1 MRSRIWILLSV
12 AMASPALA
20 QIGPIGQ
27 APISQGLPGVP
38 QPVERVL
45 GDTLETVD
53 SALGTGVH
61 ATTRTV
67 RSAAALAQAR
77 IDRIGDLVR
86 RNPAAIERDADG
98 NPARKGEL
106 LVVAPDQAALDAA
119 RQLGLAVMAEERL
132 DTLDISVTRLSV
144 PRGMTLARAQALLRK
159 AAPDATVTADT
170 LNFPSGSA
178 APARGREGKASPPLP
193 PVATPVGVID
203 GAPGRAIPVE
213 AVRGFA
219 PGAPAPGDHGSAVV
233 SLLRRAG
240 VQRVLV
246 ADVYG
251 AGPAGGNA
259 LAIAQGMDW
268 LMGRGV
274 RVISISLVGP
284 ANGLLARTM
293 NAAQRRGAVI
303 VAAVGNDGPAAP
315 PAYPASYPGVLAVTG
330 VDGRNRALIEAGRAR
345 HLDYAAPGADMRAM
359 NAAGRLVSV
368 RGTSFATPLV
378 AARAANAMDARA
390 ALPAA
395 LDREAI
401 DLGARG
407 PDAVYGRGLI
417 CTICR

>member
-27 APISQGLPGVP
+27 QLPGVA
-38 QPVERVL
+38 QPVERAL
-45 GDTLETVD
+45 GGTLESIDRTLGSGVD
-53 SALGTGVH
+53 

-77 IDRIGDLVR
+77 IDRLGDLVR

-106 LVVAPDQAALDAA
+106 LLVAPDQATLDAA
-119 RQLGLAVMAEERL
+119 RQLGFSILAEERL
-132 DTLDISVTRLSV
+132 DMLGLSVTRLSV
-144 PRGMTLARAQALLRK
+144 PRGMTLAQAQARLRK
-159 AAPDATVTADT
+159 AAPEATVAADT
-170 LNFPSGSA
+170 LNFPSGST
-178 APARGREGKASPPLP
+178 APARGPEHKASSLQLP

-203 GAPGRAIPVE
+203 GAPGPAIPVE

-251 AGPAGGNA
+251 SGPAGGNA
-259 LAIAQGMDW
+259 LAIAQGIDW

-293 NAAQRRGAVI
+293 GAAQRRGAVI

-330 VDGRNRALIEAGRAR
+330 VDGRNRALIEAGRAL

-359 NAAGRLVSV
+359 NAAGRLVPV

-390 ALPAA
+390 APPAA

-407 PDAVYGRGLI
+407 PDAVFGRGLI

>member
-27 APISQGLPGVP
+27 QLPGVA
-38 QPVERVL
+38 QPVERAL
-45 GDTLETVD
+45 GGTLESVD
-53 SALGTGVH
+53 RTLGTGVD

-77 IDRIGDLVR
+77 IDRLGDLVR

-106 LVVAPDQAALDAA
+106 LLVAPDQATLDAA
-119 RQLGLAVMAEERL
+119 RQLGFSILAEERL
-132 DTLDISVTRLSV
+132 DMLDLSVTRLSV
-144 PRGMTLARAQALLRK
+144 PRGMTLAQAQARLRK
-159 AAPDATVTADT
+159 AAPEATVAADT
-170 LNFPSGSA
+170 LNFPSGST
-178 APARGREGKASPPLP
+178 APARGREDKASSLQLP

-203 GAPGRAIPVE
+203 GAPGPAIPVE

-251 AGPAGGNA
+251 SGPAGGNA
-259 LAIAQGMDW
+259 LAIAQGIDW

-293 NAAQRRGAVI
+293 GAAQRRGAVI

-330 VDGRNRALIEAGRAR
+330 VDGRNRALIEAGRAL

-359 NAAGRLVSV
+359 NAAGRLVPV

-390 ALPAA
+390 APPAA

-407 PDAVYGRGLI
+407 PDAVFGRGLI

>member
-1 MRSRIWILLSV
+1 MRSRISILLSV
-12 AMASPALA
+12 AIATPALA
-20 QIGPIGQ
+20 QIGAIG
-27 APISQGLPGVP
+27 QGLPGVT
-38 QPVERVL
+38 QPAERVL
-45 GDTLETVD
+45 GGTLETVD
-53 SALGTGVH
+53 RTLGTGVD

-77 IDRIGDLVR
+77 IDRLGDLVR

-106 LVVAPDQAALDAA
+106 LLVSPDQGALDAA
-119 RQLGLAVMAEERL
+119 RQLGFAVLAEERL
-132 DTLDISVTRLSV
+132 DTLDLSVTRLSV
-144 PRGMTLARAQALLRK
+144 PRGMALAQAQALLRK
-159 AAPDATVTADT
+159 AVPDAALAADT

-203 GAPGRAIPVE
+203 GAPGRAIPLE

-259 LAIAQGMDW
+259 LAIAQAMDW

-284 ANGLLARTM
+284 ANGLLARATD
-293 NAAQRRGAVI
+293 AAQRRGAVI

-330 VDGRNRALIEAGRAR
+330 VDGRNRALIEAGRAL

-359 NAAGRLVSV
+359 NAAGRLVPV

-407 PDAVYGRGLI
+407 PDAVFGRGLI

>member
-27 APISQGLPGVP
+27 QLPGVA

-45 GDTLETVD
+45 GGTLESVD
-53 SALGTGVH
+53 RTLGTGVD

-77 IDRIGDLVR
+77 IDRLGDLVR

-106 LVVAPDQAALDAA
+106 LLVAPDQATLDAA
-119 RQLGLAVMAEERL
+119 RQLGFSILAEERL
-132 DTLDISVTRLSV
+132 DMLDLSVTRLSV
-144 PRGMTLARAQALLRK
+144 PRGMTLAQAQARLRK
-159 AAPDATVTADT
+159 AAPEATVAADT
-170 LNFPSGSA
+170 LNFPSGST
-178 APARGREGKASPPLP
+178 APARGREDKASSLQLP

-203 GAPGRAIPVE
+203 GAPGPAIPVE

-251 AGPAGGNA
+251 SGPAGGNA
-259 LAIAQGMDW
+259 LAIAQGIDW

-293 NAAQRRGAVI
+293 GAAQRRGAVI

-330 VDGRNRALIEAGRAR
+330 VDGRNRALIEAGRAL

-359 NAAGRLVSV
+359 NAAGRLVPV

-390 ALPAA
+390 APPAA

-407 PDAVYGRGLI
+407 PDAVFGRGLI

>member
-27 APISQGLPGVP
+27 QLPGVA

-45 GDTLETVD
+45 GGTLESVERT
-53 SALGTGVH
+53 LGTGVD

-77 IDRIGDLVR
+77 IDRLGDLVR

-106 LVVAPDQAALDAA
+106 LLVAPDQATLDAA
-119 RQLGLAVMAEERL
+119 RQLGFSILAEERL
-132 DTLDISVTRLSV
+132 DMLDLSVTRLSV
-144 PRGMTLARAQALLRK
+144 PRGMTLAQAQARLRK
-159 AAPDATVTADT
+159 AAPEATVAADT
-170 LNFPSGSA
+170 LNFPSGST
-178 APARGREGKASPPLP
+178 APARGREDKASSVQLP

-203 GAPGRAIPVE
+203 GAPGPAIPVE

-251 AGPAGGNA
+251 SGPAGGNA
-259 LAIAQGMDW
+259 LAIAQGIDW

-284 ANGLLARTM
+284 ANGLLARAM
-293 NAAQRRGAVI
+293 GAAQRRGAVI

-330 VDGRNRALIEAGRAR
+330 VDGRNRALIEAGRAL

-359 NAAGRLVSV
+359 NAAGRLVPV

-407 PDAVYGRGLI
+407 PDAVFGRGLI

>member
-27 APISQGLPGVP
+27 QLPGVA
-38 QPVERVL
+38 QPVERAL
-45 GDTLETVD
+45 GGTLESIDRT
-53 SALGTGVH
+53 LGTGVD

-77 IDRIGDLVR
+77 IDRLGDLVR

-106 LVVAPDQAALDAA
+106 LLVAPDQATLDAA
-119 RQLGLAVMAEERL
+119 RQLGFSILAEERL
-132 DTLDISVTRLSV
+132 DMLDLSVTRLSV
-144 PRGMTLARAQALLRK
+144 PRGMTLAQAQARLRK
-159 AAPDATVTADT
+159 AAPEATVAADT
-170 LNFPSGSA
+170 LNFPSGST
-178 APARGREGKASPPLP
+178 APARGREDKASSLQLP

-203 GAPGRAIPVE
+203 GAPGPAIPVE

-251 AGPAGGNA
+251 SGPAGGNA
-259 LAIAQGMDW
+259 LAIAQGIDW

-293 NAAQRRGAVI
+293 GAAQRRGAVI

-315 PAYPASYPGVLAVTG
+315 PAYPASYPSVLAVTG
-330 VDGRNRALIEAGRAR
+330 VDGRNRALIEAGRAL

-359 NAAGRLVSV
+359 NAAGRLVPV

-390 ALPAA
+390 ALPAT

-407 PDAVYGRGLI
+407 PDAVFGRGLI

>member
-27 APISQGLPGVP
+27 QLPGVA
-38 QPVERVL
+38 QPVERAL
-45 GDTLETVD
+45 GGTLESVD
-53 SALGTGVH
+53 RTLGTGVD

-77 IDRIGDLVR
+77 IDRLGDLVR

-106 LVVAPDQAALDAA
+106 LLVAPDQATLDAA
-119 RQLGLAVMAEERL
+119 RQLGFSILAEERL
-132 DTLDISVTRLSV
+132 DMLDLSVTRLSV
-144 PRGMTLARAQALLRK
+144 PRGMTLAQAQARLRK
-159 AAPDATVTADT
+159 AAPEATVAADT
-170 LNFPSGSA
+170 LNFPSGST
-178 APARGREGKASPPLP
+178 APARGREDKASSLQLP

-203 GAPGRAIPVE
+203 GAPGPAIPVE

-251 AGPAGGNA
+251 SGPAGGNA
-259 LAIAQGMDW
+259 LAIAQGIDW

-293 NAAQRRGAVI
+293 GAAQRRGAVI

-330 VDGRNRALIEAGRAR
+330 VDGRNRALIEAGRAL

-359 NAAGRLVSV
+359 NAAGRLVPV

-407 PDAVYGRGLI
+407 PDAVFGRGLI

>member
-27 APISQGLPGVP
+27 QLPGVA
-38 QPVERVL
+38 QPVERAL
-45 GDTLETVD
+45 GGTLESVD
-53 SALGTGVH
+53 RTLGTGVD

-77 IDRIGDLVR
+77 IDRLGDLVR

-106 LVVAPDQAALDAA
+106 LLVAPDQATLDAA
-119 RQLGLAVMAEERL
+119 RQLGFSILAEERL
-132 DTLDISVTRLSV
+132 DMLDLSVTRLSV
-144 PRGMTLARAQALLRK
+144 PRGMTLAQAQARLRK
-159 AAPDATVTADT
+159 AAPEATVAADT
-170 LNFPSGSA
+170 LNFPSGST
-178 APARGREGKASPPLP
+178 APARGREDKASSLQLP

-203 GAPGRAIPVE
+203 GAPGPAIPGE

-251 AGPAGGNA
+251 SGPAGGNA
-259 LAIAQGMDW
+259 LAIAQGIDW

-293 NAAQRRGAVI
+293 GAAQRRGAVI

-330 VDGRNRALIEAGRAR
+330 VDGRNRALIEAGRAL

-359 NAAGRLVSV
+359 NAAGRLVPV

-407 PDAVYGRGLI
+407 PDAVFGRGLI

>member
-1 MRSRIWILLSV
+1 MRNRILVLLWV
-12 AMASPALA
+12 AMASPAPA
-20 QIGPIGQ
+20 QIGPGQIGQ
-27 APISQGLPGVP
+27 ALPGVT
-38 QPVERVL
+38 QPAERVL
-45 GDTLETVD
+45 GGTLEIVD
-53 SALGTGVH
+53 RTLTSGMD
-61 ATTRTV
+61 ATTRAA
-67 RSAAALAQAR
+67 RSASALAQAR

-86 RNPAAIERDADG
+86 RNPAVIERDADG

-106 LVVAPDQAALDAA
+106 LLVAPDQPTLDAV
-119 RQLGLAVMAEERL
+119 RQLGFSFLAEERL
-132 DTLDISVTRLSV
+132 DTLDLTVTRLSV

-159 AAPDATVTADT
+159 AAPDATVAADT
-170 LNFPSGSA
+170 LNFPSGA
-178 APARGREGKASPPLP
+178 AAAAREREGNAPLQQLP

-203 GAPGRAIPVE
+203 GAPGRVIPVE

-219 PGAPAPGDHGSAVV
+219 PGAPAPGDHGSAVA
-233 SLLRRAG
+233 SLLHRAG

-259 LAIAQGMDW
+259 LAIAQGVDW

-284 ANGLLARTM
+284 ANGLLARAIG
-293 NAAQRRGAVI
+293 AAQRQGAMI

-330 VDGRNRALIEAGRAR
+330 VDGRNRALIEAGRAL

-359 NAAGRLVSV
+359 NAAGRLVPV

-401 DLGARG
+401 DLGPRG

>member
-27 APISQGLPGVP
+27 QLPGVA

-45 GDTLETVD
+45 GGTLESVD
-53 SALGTGVH
+53 RTLGTGVD

-67 RSAAALAQAR
+67 RGAAALAQAR

-106 LVVAPDQAALDAA
+106 LLVAPDQATLDAA
-119 RQLGLAVMAEERL
+119 RQLGFAVMAEERL

-159 AAPDATVTADT
+159 AAPDATVSADT

-293 NAAQRRGAVI
+293 DAAQRRGAVI

-359 NAAGRLVSV
+359 NAAGRLVPV

>member
-27 APISQGLPGVP
+27 QLPGVA

-45 GDTLETVD
+45 GGTLESVD
-53 SALGTGVH
+53 RTLGTGVD

-77 IDRIGDLVR
+77 IDRLGDLVR

-106 LVVAPDQAALDAA
+106 LLVAPDQATLNAA
-119 RQLGLAVMAEERL
+119 RQLGFSILAEERL
-132 DTLDISVTRLSV
+132 DMLDLSVTRLSV
-144 PRGMTLARAQALLRK
+144 PRGMTLAQAQARLRK
-159 AAPDATVTADT
+159 AAPEATVAADT
-170 LNFPSGSA
+170 LNFPSGST
-178 APARGREGKASPPLP
+178 APARGREDKASSVQLP

-203 GAPGRAIPVE
+203 GAPGPAIPVE

-251 AGPAGGNA
+251 SGPAGGNA
-259 LAIAQGMDW
+259 LAIAQGIDW

-293 NAAQRRGAVI
+293 GAAQRRGAVI

-330 VDGRNRALIEAGRAR
+330 VDGRNRALIEAGRAL

-359 NAAGRLVSV
+359 NAAGRLVPV

-407 PDAVYGRGLI
+407 PDAVFGRGLI